1 VSHTADDDSDFSE
14 PSTPSYSDSDDEM
27 SNPALVE
34 RVPRFC
40 WLPPSIPSGRF
51 VWNCPGCDYFIDFL
65 DLHDEDLEPLPE
77 NLRQHMASK
86 EWQSI
91 KDIEVQDAFSLM
103 VDRHYALHM
112 HQRGVQLV
120 KRGKKVSRPSLR
132 QDNTCNW
139 FQWFVVPYESPAPS
153 EDNGAA
159 SSSVNDPI

>member
-1 VSHTADDDSDFSE
+1 
-14 PSTPSYSDSDDEM
+14 M

-51 VWNCPGCDYFIDFL
+51 MWNCPGCDYFIDFL

-120 KRGKKVSRPSLR
+120 KRGKKKLF
-132 QDNTCNW
+132 NW
-139 FQWFVVPYESPAPS
+139 FPSSAGEYTSYWLHGPDATIPA
-153 EDNGAA
+153 
-159 SSSVNDPI
+159 VF